1 MSKKDMPKPDA
12 ALKDFFKDND
22 IFAAVFNGY
31 FFGQDRIIDAAELQP
46 VNTAYSVTVDVK
58 GRKEVVNRYRDN
70 IRKTSNGS
78 YLVILGIENQSRIH
92 YSMPVRKMLYDAL
105 EYCSEIAAIGN
116 VQDKKE
122 WTINEQLSNASRGT
136 VITPV
141 ITIVFYT
148 GEEAWDGPRSLHDM
162 MEMDER
168 FKEYVPD
175 YPLFVIDLGH
185 DQNMEFPNESLESL
199 KDVLSSIYDGK
210 GYRNESFVS
219 NGILALAGI
228 LAGDKKLY
236 EIANRAD
243 KGGKQIVCKAL
254 QKRDEMVNA
263 ELLERIAASDAR
275 AAESDARAIAAE
287 ARADAAE
294 KRLHELEILMAAME
308 T

>member
-263 ELLERIAASDAR
+263 ELLEKI
-275 AAESDARAIAAE
+275 AESEARAIAAE
-287 ARADAAE
+287 
-294 KRLHELEILMAAME
+294 KRIRELEDLLKAYE
-308 T
+308 NVNGRHQKRSV